1 MPQPNEPA
9 LELVHAAIC
18 GRNTPS
24 CASAQELPQLD
35 LVGAAIARAARLAAA
50 DHRARL
56 PRLGLANTQAAGLLK
71 ADRREMDA
79 LFEDLNQDEGRVI
92 PATGAT
98 GGFVWRFHAA
108 PAPVGAAIANE
119 RGNCA

>member
-1 MPQPNEPA
+1 MPQPNDPATTLVRTAISAEAEP
-9 LELVHAAIC
+9 V
-18 GRNTPS
+18 R
-24 CASAQELPQLD
+24 ASAQDLPQLD

-56 PRLGLANTQAAGLLK
+56 PRLGLANTQAAGLMK

-79 LFEDLNQDEGRVI
+79 LFEDLNEGEGRVI
-92 PATGAT
+92 PATAES

-108 PAPVGAAIANE
+108 PAGAGAPIANG